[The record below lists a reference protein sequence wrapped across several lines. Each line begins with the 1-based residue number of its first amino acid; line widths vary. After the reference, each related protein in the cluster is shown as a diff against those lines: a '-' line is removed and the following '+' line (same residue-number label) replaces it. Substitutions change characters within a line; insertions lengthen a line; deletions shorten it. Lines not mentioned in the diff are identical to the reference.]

1 MYARPGKIDPCNKI
15 IDGVVL
21 GDYVSACNKYILARH
36 GITHILT
43 VGSGLMPKFP

>member
-1 MYARPGKIDPCNKI
+1 MMNRRNHGQQKIDDCNKI

-21 GDYVSACNKYILARH
+21 GNYVSACKNYMLQRN

-43 VGSGLMPKFP
+43 VGS